1 MNKKNQDPSYGLE
14 ESTWIDY
21 FFKSKRCY
29 FDKKKSLSRSRST
42 RVFDLLKLGYFFFIF
57 SLTKLVQIL
66 SGLTPGRN
74 FITRLITYLKRRP
87 FFFKLRKKLSKK
99 ELIFNSHAHNI
110 NEFSSKILIYV
121 CHHLM
126 VSSTNS

>member
-14 ESTWIDY
+14 ESTRIDY

-29 FDKKKSLSRSRST
+29 FDKKKVYPDHGST

-74 FITRLITYLKRRP
+74 FITRLIIYLKRII
-87 FFFKLRKKLSKK
+87 FFLCKIKKK
-99 ELIFNSHAHNI
+99 
-110 NEFSSKILIYV
+110 
-121 CHHLM
+121 
-126 VSSTNS
+126 T